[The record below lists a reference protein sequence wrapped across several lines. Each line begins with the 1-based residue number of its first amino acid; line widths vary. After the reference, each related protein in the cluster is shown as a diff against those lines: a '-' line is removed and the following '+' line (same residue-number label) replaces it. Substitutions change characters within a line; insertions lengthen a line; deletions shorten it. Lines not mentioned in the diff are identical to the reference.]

1 MKLIWKVDPE
11 PTGPYKSFLSRGWP
25 SAELGGELVLQIF
38 CPEKDDY
45 TPAKARGDRTHK
57 PLRVR
62 VTDRRQPV
70 GAPILWQWRTI
81 KGEFATLAEAKEAGK
96 KFLCE
101 HPEILGE
108 QKKIDQS

>member
-11 PTGPYKSFLSRGWP
+11 PTGPFKSFQSRAWP
-25 SAELGGELVLQIF
+25 SAELDGELVLQIF
-38 CPEKDDY
+38 CPAKDDY
-45 TPAKARGDRTHK
+45 TPAKARGDRAHK
-57 PLRVR
+57 PLRVK
-62 VTDRRQPV
+62 VTDRRQPMST
-70 GAPILWQWRTI
+70 WQWRTI

-108 QKKIDQS
+108 QKK